1 MRAIVIRHPGDA
13 EVLQLTERPKPS
25 PGANEVLIRVKAA
38 GVNRLDIAQRKGKYP
53 APEGAPADIPGV
65 EVAGIIEQCGDQ
77 VRAWNINDRV
87 CALLSGGGYAEYVV
101 ADAGSCLPIPQGL
114 DFIQAAS
121 LPEAMFTVWHN
132 VFQRGQLKADENFL
146 IHGGT
151 SGIGVTAIQ
160 LAKAFGA
167 NVYATAGSDEK
178 CSFCTELGAIECVN
192 YKTDDFERKL
202 ASAGMDVVLDM
213 VGGDYTSKNINIMRQ
228 DGRLVFINAHSPA
241 LQGNVFS
248 VMRKRLTITGSTLR
262 SRELSFKSDL
272 ARELLK
278 HVWPLIG
285 EARFKPVIYKVF
297 PLKEAA
303 AAHQLMERSE
313 HIGKI
318 VLDLNSA

>member
-1 MRAIVIRHPGDA
+1 MRAIIISHPGDA

-25 PGANEVLIRVKAA
+25 PGINEVLIRVKAA
-38 GVNRLDIAQRKGKYP
+38 GVNRLDIAQRQGKYP

-114 DFIQAAS
+114 DFFQAAS

-178 CSFCTELGAIECVN
+178 CSFCTELGAIDCVN
-192 YKTDDFERKL
+192 YKTDDFESKL
-202 ASAGMDVVLDM
+202 ASVGMDVVLDM
-213 VGGDYTSKNINIMRQ
+213 IGGDYITKNINIMRE
-228 DGRLVFINAHSPA
+228 DGRLVFINAQSPA
-241 LQGNVFS
+241 LKGNVFS
-248 VMRKRLTITGSTLR
+248 VMKKRLTITGSTLR
-262 SRELSFKSDL
+262 SRELSFKSAL

-278 HVWPLIG
+278 YVWPLID

-297 PLKEAA
+297 PLKDAA
-303 AAHQLMERSE
+303 GAHQLMERSE

>member
-1 MRAIVIRHPGDA
+1 MRAIIISHPGDA

-25 PGANEVLIRVKAA
+25 PGINEVLIRVKAA
-38 GVNRLDIAQRKGKYP
+38 GVNRLDIAQRQGKYP

-77 VRAWNINDRV
+77 VRAWNINDSV

-114 DFIQAAS
+114 DFFQAAS

-178 CSFCTELGAIECVN
+178 CSFCTELGAIDCVN
-192 YKTDDFERKL
+192 YKTDDFESKL
-202 ASAGMDVVLDM
+202 ANVGMDVVLDM
-213 VGGDYTSKNINIMRQ
+213 IGGDYITKNINIMRE
-228 DGRLVFINAHSPA
+228 DGRLVFINAQSPA
-241 LQGNVFS
+241 LKGNVFS
-248 VMRKRLTITGSTLR
+248 VMKKRLTITGSTLR
-262 SRELSFKSDL
+262 SRELSFKSAL

-278 HVWPLIG
+278 YVWPLID

-297 PLKEAA
+297 PLKDAA
-303 AAHQLMERSE
+303 GAHQLMERSE

>member
-1 MRAIVIRHPGDA
+1 M
-13 EVLQLTERPKPS
+13 
-25 PGANEVLIRVKAA
+25 
-38 GVNRLDIAQRKGKYP
+38 DIAQRQGKYP

-114 DFIQAAS
+114 DFFQAAS

-178 CSFCTELGAIECVN
+178 CSFCTELGAIDCVN
-192 YKTDDFERKL
+192 YKTDDFESKL
-202 ASAGMDVVLDM
+202 ANVGMDVVLDM
-213 VGGDYTSKNINIMRQ
+213 IGGDYITKNINIMRE
-228 DGRLVFINAHSPA
+228 DGRLVFINAQSPA
-241 LQGNVFS
+241 LKGNVFS
-248 VMRKRLTITGSTLR
+248 VMKKRLTITGSTLR
-262 SRELSFKSDL
+262 SRELSFKSAL

-278 HVWPLIG
+278 YVWPLID

-297 PLKEAA
+297 PLKDAA
-303 AAHQLMERSE
+303 GAHQLMERSE